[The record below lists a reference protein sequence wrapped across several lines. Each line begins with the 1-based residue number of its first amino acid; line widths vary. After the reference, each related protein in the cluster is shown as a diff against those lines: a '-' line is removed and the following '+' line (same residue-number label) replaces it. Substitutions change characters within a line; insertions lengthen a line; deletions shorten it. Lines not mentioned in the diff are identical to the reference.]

1 MANVP
6 AGAATGPVA
15 VTVNN
20 VSSSPSPTFTVGNN
34 VVSSV
39 TPASGLPGSQVQISG
54 SGFGA
59 TQGSSSVVFNIWTGT
74 VNSWSDS
81 LITATVPSSASTGP
95 VKVFVGGVVSNATVN
110 FNVIPIS
117 IIGVSPS
124 SGAPGTQ
131 VTITGSGF
139 GATQGTS
146 TFSFNGTTAS
156 VVSWSDTSLTVTVP
170 ATATTGRVYATV
182 GGATSNM
189 TLNFTIP
196 DPQITSITPTSGV
209 VNAQVTINGSGFRAS
224 QGSNSVRFNGNTA
237 SIVSWS
243 DTQIVATVP
252 AAAKTGPVTIAGSIT
267 SNQNVVFAMPN
278 PVVSSLSPT
287 SGPMNTQVQISGS
300 GFGAAQGTSTVKFNN
315 VGASVVNWSDTVITA
330 SVPSTATSGVVAI
343 TVGGITS
350 ASTISFNV
358 PPPHITAVSPS
369 GGVAGTQ
376 ITITGTGFHT
386 TQGPGSVVSNN
397 LVAAPI
403 VSWSDTQIVATVPT
417 TASGVAMAV
426 WQNQYSNWDEGFA
439 LVNPRVSSIAPTS
452 GPVGTQV
459 QINGSGF
466 GATQGSSAVIFFASA
481 QPPS

>member
-1 MANVP
+1 
-6 AGAATGPVA
+6 

-182 GGATSNM
+182 GGVSGSFVNPYRYTARDYDSETGLQYSRARYFDSQTGRFLSEDPLGFDAAINFYGYVGNNPARSSDPLGLFATGNDKQPWDYRVIIHDLLIGSSKCADWFRKGKCSAVDVIDNAPIKFY
-189 TLNFTIP
+189 TLNENINQPGQTP
-196 DPQITSITPTSGV
+196 DDPFSAIQINTNGAFYSESPFAVGHEGPKRDPVYYSG
-209 VNAQVTINGSGFRAS
+209 T
-224 QGSNSVRFNGNTA
+224 
-237 SIVSWS
+237 
-243 DTQIVATVP
+243 
-252 AAAKTGPVTIAGSIT
+252 
-267 SNQNVVFAMPN
+267 
-278 PVVSSLSPT
+278 
-287 SGPMNTQVQISGS
+287 
-300 GFGAAQGTSTVKFNN
+300 FGARMVILMHELAHKIGLPNGEFPDDGIDVAQSEKNTLKIIQLCR
-315 VGASVVNWSDTVITA
+315 D
-330 SVPSTATSGVVAI
+330 AI
-343 TVGGITS
+343 KDIAKKWHET
-350 ASTISFNV
+350 
-358 PPPHITAVSPS
+358 
-369 GGVAGTQ
+369 
-376 ITITGTGFHT
+376 
-386 TQGPGSVVSNN
+386 
-397 LVAAPI
+397 
-403 VSWSDTQIVATVPT
+403 
-417 TASGVAMAV
+417 
-426 WQNQYSNWDEGFA
+426 YSEI
-439 LVNPRVSSIAPTS
+439 PK
-452 GPVGTQV
+452 
-459 QINGSGF
+459 
-466 GATQGSSAVIFFASA
+466 
-481 QPPS
+481 